1 MLTIFRHS
9 PQEKAVNLLDSM
21 ADFMTQTV
29 KNKSRHNEE
38 LVEQVGTA
46 LLNGMGN
53 LLDITAYEAKEDRS
67 EQDESLIGITNER
80 RDKVNRVVFFINNP
94 RC

>member
-1 MLTIFRHS
+1 
-9 PQEKAVNLLDSM
+9 M
-21 ADFMTQTV
+21 AGFMTQTV

-67 EQDESLIGITNER
+67 EEDESLIVITNER
-80 RDKVNRVVFFINNP
+80 REKVKQDVFFVANSL
-94 RC
+94 C